1 MKCWKATT
9 SFTNMKAFIGPL
21 LFVLLGLAV
30 SLIVTGCQS
39 TESANVSSRP
49 WNAPTTWQ
57 NGLPSNLNEGR

>member
-1 MKCWKATT
+1 
-9 SFTNMKAFIGPL
+9 MKAFIGPL